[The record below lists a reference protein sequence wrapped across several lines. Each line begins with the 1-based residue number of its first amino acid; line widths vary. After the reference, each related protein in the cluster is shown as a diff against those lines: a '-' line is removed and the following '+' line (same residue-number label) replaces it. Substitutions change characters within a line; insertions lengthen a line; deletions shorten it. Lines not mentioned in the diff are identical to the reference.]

1 MPESTLDRLVLALGL
16 FALAGLVAL
25 IVPEWRE
32 YTSAGDSSTRAS
44 APPLPAVTPPPPSAA
59 TPPPPSAPVTTEVSP
74 SAFSVPPGSHSA
86 TTAAP
91 SSPVAEPPVAT
102 LRLLAARGDCWVE
115 ARAGSASGRQ
125 LYFGMLPQGQEL
137 VLSGRAVW
145 LRLGAPQ
152 NLDGWIGT
160 KPVRSLPSAAS
171 TVVATPAGVR
181 TVALG

>member
-1 MPESTLDRLVLALGL
+1 MPESTLDRLVLVLGIC
-16 FALAGLVAL
+16 ALAGLVAL
-25 IVPEWRE
+25 IVPEWRS
-32 YTSAGDSSTRAS
+32 YTAGDSSTRAS
-44 APPLPAVTPPPPSAA
+44 APPLPAVTPPPPSA
-59 TPPPPSAPVTTEVSP
+59 PVTTEVSP
-74 SAFSVPPGSHSA
+74 SARSVPPGSHSA
-86 TTAAP
+86 TTATP
-91 SSPVAEPPVAT
+91 SSPVAKPAKPLVAT
-102 LRLLAARGDCWVE
+102 LRLLAERGDCWVE
-115 ARAGSASGRQ
+115 ARTGSASGRQ

-160 KPVRSLPSAAS
+160 KRVRSLPSAAA